1 MAYGYRFFRFWIFSL
16 EKVRTYIA
24 NRIVF
29 AVIPSLAVY
38 KILKRCRAFIYR
50 LYSVFRK
57 IRRNQL
63 MTYYEQVKKFKKMIP
78 IGVKST
84 SELIDFLKS
93 KVDVEE
99 ISFDDFPYYNLQML
113 TNNAVHCI
121 QNMEL
126 QIKPEDMLFRIFR
139 VIKNEKSD
147 KYCEANSKDFM
158 FVVIEEHTKY
168 ICSNSNRLFVEIDLA
183 SGISQDEYN
192 NEGLLFR
199 SLISHMAIASGEGY
213 L

>member
-1 MAYGYRFFRFWIFSL
+1 
-16 EKVRTYIA
+16 
-24 NRIVF
+24 
-29 AVIPSLAVY
+29 
-38 KILKRCRAFIYR
+38 
-50 LYSVFRK
+50 
-57 IRRNQL
+57 
-63 MTYYEQVKKFKKMIP
+63 
-78 IGVKST
+78 
-84 SELIDFLKS
+84 
-93 KVDVEE
+93 
-99 ISFDDFPYYNLQML
+99 
-113 TNNAVHCI
+113 
-121 QNMEL
+121 MEL

-168 ICSNSNRLFVEIDLA
+168 ICSNSNRLFVEIALA